1 SLIKQVLRAY
11 IFCGACGNNRTNR
24 GGFQFAAARL
34 PWFTEIKKDGKVY
47 FQIHKRDPD
56 LNLNNTQPP
65 LEVVEDEE
73 ENSGSS
79 VLEGELCP
87 PADPIDGDDV
97 LTVHDLTAEE
107 LRYIRSLRSQKKNSN
122 AS

>member
-1 SLIKQVLRAY
+1 
-11 IFCGACGNNRTNR
+11 
-24 GGFQFAAARL
+24 
-34 PWFTEIKKDGKVY
+34 
-47 FQIHKRDPD
+47 
-56 LNLNNTQPP
+56 
-65 LEVVEDEE
+65 VVEDEE

>member
-1 SLIKQVLRAY
+1 
-11 IFCGACGNNRTNR
+11 
-24 GGFQFAAARL
+24 
-34 PWFTEIKKDGKVY
+34 
-47 FQIHKRDPD
+47 
-56 LNLNNTQPP
+56 
-65 LEVVEDEE
+65 DEE

>member
-1 SLIKQVLRAY
+1 M
-11 IFCGACGNNRTNR
+11 
-24 GGFQFAAARL
+24 
-34 PWFTEIKKDGKVY
+34 
-47 FQIHKRDPD
+47 
-56 LNLNNTQPP
+56 
-65 LEVVEDEE
+65 VEDEE

-107 LRYIRSLRSQKKNSN
+107 LRYIRSLRSQKEQQRQLKLTRRFRLRVLNYFFDFR
-122 AS
+122 